1 MRRVLLV
8 GAGFI
13 SRIHAEVLHSLP
25 GVQLS
30 GVVDRDDNAA
40 AALAERWRIP
50 RVFSSLDRALE
61 AGDIDCAHVLT
72 PPSAHAAA
80 ALPFLQARIP
90 VLSEKPLAASGAE
103 CQLLLTTAADA
114 GAALG
119 INQNFVYHPAFVRL
133 RRCIAERQLGRPTF
147 IASIFN
153 LPLQQL
159 QARQFG
165 HWMFAEPANIL
176 LEQAVH
182 PLSQIVAL
190 AGRVEHSAAL
200 AEPPREISPGVPLYR
215 SLSVALR
222 CERMPAQLR
231 VAVGQS
237 FPFWQLAVTCD
248 DGVAVADM
256 QNNRF
261 FTYRQTRWLP
271 FIDNTLSGTRTAGT
285 MLRDSVAAT
294 ADYILST
301 VKIKPNTDSFFQS
314 MKGSICA
321 FHDAL
326 EGGRSPPL
334 DGSFGAHLV
343 AVCEDI
349 AKAIFEPSRRPAT
362 RPATGDFEV
371 AALGGT
377 GFIGTHVVKRLIAEG
392 RRVGVMARNIRNLPA
407 VFFDPRVVVMQGNVQ
422 VEADVERAIDGARW
436 VVNLAHGG
444 GGRTDDEVRANMVGG
459 AETVARVCLA
469 RNVERLVHVGSI
481 AGLYL
486 GPQRAPI
493 TGSTPPDPLSDRRN
507 AYSRGKADCDRLLL
521 TLHEREGLPV
531 CILRPGIVVGEG
543 GLAFH
548 SGLGFFNNEQ
558 HCLGWNAG
566 RNPLPFVLAEDVAAA
581 IWQACIAPDIAGRAY
596 NLVGDVRLSAR
607 EYVAELARALDR
619 PLSFHPKHATVFW
632 SQELV
637 KWAVKRLI
645 RRGPAP
651 APALRDFLSWG
662 LTATFDCSDIKKDLG
677 WRPAVDREYFIDHGI
692 RVYRDQ

>member
-25 GVQLS
+25 GIQLA
-30 GVVDRDDNAA
+30 GVVDHDSNAA
-40 AALAERWRIP
+40 AALAQRWSIP
-50 RVFSSLDRALE
+50 RVFPSLDRALA

-72 PPSAHAAA
+72 PPGTHAAA
-80 ALPFLQARIP
+80 AVPILRARIP

-103 CQLLLTTAADA
+103 CRLLLTTAADA
-114 GAALG
+114 GVALG
-119 INQNFVYHPAFVRL
+119 VNQNFVYHPAFVRL
-133 RRCIAERQLGRPTF
+133 RRCIAERQLGCPTF
-147 IASIFN
+147 ISSLFN

-159 QARQFG
+159 QAHQFG
-165 HWMFAEPANIL
+165 HWMFAEPGNIL

-222 CERMPAQLR
+222 CEQMPAQMR

-271 FIDNTLSGTRTAGT
+271 FIDNTLSGARTAGT
-285 MLRDSVAAT
+285 MLRESVAAT

-301 VKIKPNTDSFFQS
+301 SKIKPNTDSFFQS
-314 MKGSICA
+314 MKGSIGA

-326 EGGRSPPL
+326 DGGRPPLL

-349 AKAIFEPSRRPAT
+349 AKAAFAPSRRPAP
-362 RPATGDFEV
+362 RPPAGDYEV

-377 GFIGTHVVKRLIAEG
+377 GFIGTHLVTRLIAEG

-407 VFFDPRVVVMQGNVQ
+407 VFFDPRVVVMPGDVRSK
-422 VEADVERAIDGARW
+422 ADVERAVGDARW

-459 AETVARVCLA
+459 AETVARICLA
-469 RNVERLVHVGSI
+469 RGVERLVHVGSI

-493 TGSTPPDPLSDRRN
+493 TGATPPDPLSDRRN
-507 AYSRGKADCDRLLL
+507 AYSRGKADCDRLLSA
-521 TLHEREGLPV
+521 LHRDEGLPV

-581 IWQACIAPDIAGRAY
+581 IWQACIAPDVTGRAY
-596 NLVGDVRLSAR
+596 NLVGDVRLTAR
-607 EYVAELARALDR
+607 EYIAELARALER
-619 PLSFHPKHATVFW
+619 PLRFHPKHATLFW
-632 SQELV
+632 SQELA

-645 RRGPAP
+645 GRRSGP

-662 LTATFDCSDIKKDLG
+662 LMAQFDCSDVKKDLG
-677 WRPAVDREYFIDHGI
+677 WRPAADREYFMDRGI

>member
-25 GVQLS
+25 SVQLC
-30 GVVDRDDNAA
+30 GVVDRDAAAA
-40 AALAERWRIP
+40 AALAERWQIA
-50 RVFSSLDRALE
+50 RVFPSLDRALD

-72 PPSAHAAA
+72 PPGSHAAT
-80 ALPFLQARIP
+80 ALPFLQARVP
-90 VLSEKPLAASGAE
+90 VLSEKPLAASRAE
-103 CQLLLTTAADA
+103 CESLLKSAAEA
-114 GAALG
+114 GVALG
-119 INQNFVYHPAFVRL
+119 VNQNFVYHPAFVRL
-133 RRCIAERQLGRPTF
+133 RRCIAERRLGRPNF

-159 QARQFG
+159 QSRQFG
-165 HWMFAEPANIL
+165 HWMFEEPGNIL

-190 AGRVEHSAAL
+190 AGRVEHSAEI
-200 AEPPREISPGVPLYR
+200 AEPAREISPGVPLYR

-222 CERMPAQLR
+222 CEQMPAQLR

-237 FPFWQLAVTCD
+237 FPFWQLTVTCD

-271 FIDNTLSGTRTAGT
+271 FIDNTLSGLQTAGT
-285 MLRDSVAAT
+285 MLRDSAAET

-301 VKIKPNTDSFFQS
+301 AKIKPNTDSFFKS

-326 EGGRSPPL
+326 DGGRPPPL

-349 AKAIFEPSRRPAT
+349 AKAMFAPSRRPAP
-362 RPATGDFEV
+362 RPATADFEV

-407 VFFDPRVVVMQGNVQ
+407 VFYDPRVVVMQGDTQ
-422 VEADVERAIDGARW
+422 VKADVERAIAGARW
-436 VVNLAHGG
+436 IVNLAHG

-486 GPQRAPI
+486 GPQSTPI

-507 AYSRGKADCDRLLL
+507 AYSRGKADCDRLLSA
-521 TLHEREGLPV
+521 LHESEGLPV

-581 IWQACIAPDIAGRAY
+581 IWQACVTPDIAGRAY

-607 EYVAELARALDR
+607 EYIAELARSLDR
-619 PLSFHPKHATVFW
+619 PLRFHPKHAAMFW
-632 SQELV
+632 SQDMA
-637 KWAVKRLI
+637 KWAVKRLSG
-645 RRGPAP
+645 RTSAP

-662 LTATFDCSDIKKDLG
+662 LMAHFDCNDVKRDLG
-677 WRPAVDREYFIDHGI
+677 WRPAADREYFIEHGI

>member
-1 MRRVLLV
+1 MRQVLLV

-13 SRIHAEVLHSLP
+13 SRIHAEVLQSLP
-25 GVQLS
+25 GIRLA
-30 GVVDRDDNAA
+30 GVVDHNGDAA
-40 AALAERWRIP
+40 AALAQRWSIP
-50 RVFSSLDRALE
+50 HVFASLDKALD
-61 AGDIDCAHVLT
+61 AGGIDCAHLLT
-72 PPSAHAAA
+72 PPGSHAAA
-80 ALPFLQARIP
+80 ALPILQARIP

-103 CQLLLTTAADA
+103 CRLLLTTAADA
-114 GAALG
+114 GVALG
-119 INQNFVYHPAFVRL
+119 VNQNFVYHPAFVRL
-133 RRCIAERQLGRPTF
+133 QQCIAERQLGPPTF
-147 IASIFN
+147 ISGIFN

-165 HWMFAEPANIL
+165 HWMFAEPGNIL

-215 SLSVALR
+215 SLSVALH
-222 CERMPAQLR
+222 CEHIPAQLR

-237 FPFWQLAVTCD
+237 FPFWQLAVTCA

-271 FIDNTLSGTRTAGT
+271 FIDNTLSGGRTAGT
-285 MLRDSVAAT
+285 ILRESVAAT
-294 ADYILST
+294 VDYMLST
-301 VKIKPNTDSFFQS
+301 SRIRPNTDSFFQS
-314 MKGSICA
+314 MRGSICA

-326 EGGRSPPL
+326 DRKRSPPL

-349 AKAIFEPSRRPAT
+349 AKAAFAPSRRPT
-362 RPATGDFEV
+362 PRPPAGDYEV
-371 AALGGT
+371 AVLGGT
-377 GFIGTHVVKRLIAEG
+377 GFIGTQVVTRLIAEG
-392 RRVGVMARNIRNLPA
+392 RRIGVMARNIRNLPA
-407 VFFDPRVVVMQGNVQ
+407 AFSDPGVVVMPGDVRAK
-422 VEADVERAIDGARW
+422 ADAERAIGDARW

-444 GGRTDDEVRANMVGG
+444 GGRTDDEVRANMVGS
-459 AETVARVCLA
+459 AETVARICLD
-469 RNVERLVHVGSI
+469 RRVERLIHAGSI
-481 AGLYL
+481 AGLYV
-486 GPQRAPI
+486 GPQSAPI

-507 AYSRGKADCDRLLL
+507 AYSRGKADCDRLLSA
-521 TLHEREGLPV
+521 LHREEGLPV

-566 RNPLPFVLAEDVAAA
+566 RNPLPFVLVEDVAAA
-581 IWQACIAPDIAGRAY
+581 IWQACIAPNVMGRAY
-596 NLVGDVRLSAR
+596 NLVGDVRLTAR
-607 EYVAELARALDR
+607 EYIAELARALDR
-619 PLSFHPKHATVFW
+619 PLRFHPKHPTMFW
-632 SQELV
+632 SQELA
-637 KWAVKRLI
+637 KWAVKRVI
-645 RRGPAP
+645 GRPPGPPP
-651 APALRDFLSWG
+651 ARRDFLSWG
-662 LTATFDCSDIKKDLG
+662 LMAHFDCSDAKNDVG
-677 WRPAVDREYFIDHGI
+677 WRPAADREYFIDRGI